1 MQTLRTAN
9 AVFTLSPTRNVGELQ
24 AKLAKCNGKTKRTS
38 IRGGVSR
45 NYPTF
50 TNGMSTADYVALFE
64 ALNNDAPGLSWK
76 RRTTTTRN
84 LIHAG
89 YFAPL
94 NTNPCTLY
102 TGEDSFELVE
112 EMPDIIGIE
121 ATELTGEALDIAY
134 AEFEA
139 LAA

>member
-24 AKLAKCNGKTKRTS
+24 AKLSKCNGKTKRTS

-64 ALNNDAPGLSWK
+64 ALN
-76 RRTTTTRN
+76 TTLK

-94 NTNPCTLY
+94 NTEPCTLY
-102 TGEDSFELVE
+102 SGEDSHEIVA

-121 ATELTGEALDIAY
+121 
-134 AEFEA
+134 
-139 LAA
+139 